1 MSSGVDFFESKFLFQ
16 AFDTEVVW
24 TWTLTND
31 NGAIFY
37 NVVSPSYIESARV
50 EVTRIV
56 QRTWVYNVS
65 PPQTIVEIHVKLDF
79 IGPEFRRPPL
89 NYGLLNF
96 YAIKVPES

>member
-24 TWTLTND
+24 TWELTND

-37 NVVSPSYIESARV
+37 NVVSPSYIEYARV

-56 QRTWVYNVS
+56 QRTS
-65 PPQTIVEIHVKLDF
+65 GFKAPPEAVEIHVKLDF
-79 IGPEFRRPPL
+79 NGPPSERPPL
-89 NYGLLNF
+89 NLGLLNF
-96 YAIKVPES
+96 YAIRVPEG